1 MIMGRITDS
10 EKLMFDVMGAIAN
23 GNVPVVYKGA
33 MITKLILQ
41 EHHFDDFVRETQ
53 DVDAS
58 WAGVKPSTMEQ
69 LTEMLNRALSGIGLT
84 AVVKREYD
92 EKTSAGFK
100 IVDSDNEAK
109 LSIDI
114 DMRASIDSRTYQY
127 GNTTFRGVTPDSVI
141 ADKISVVSS
150 DKVFRRAKDLIDI
163 YALSHCVTVK
173 TADIRTLW
181 ERENRVVGSFN
192 AFLNRQGDLR
202 HAYEKL
208 RRVDA
213 KPEFAEIY
221 GYLTGFLTPFIEAKT
236 AALAWDNISG
246 GWTGGAQA
254 IVSRSEPETL
264 LGELSEAKRIVD
276 ETRRKE
282 PPHKK
287 HEIDI

>member
-1 MIMGRITDS
+1 MIMGRLTDS
-10 EKLMFDVMGAIAN
+10 EKLMYDVMVAIAN

-58 WAGVKPSTMEQ
+58 WAGSKPPTMEQ
-69 LTEMLNRALSGIGLT
+69 LTEMLNLALSGIGLT

-100 IVDSDNEAK
+100 IVDSDNDAK

-141 ADKISVVSS
+141 ADKVSVVSS
-150 DKVFRRAKDLIDI
+150 DKIFRRAKDLIDI

-173 TADIRTLW
+173 TADIRALW
-181 ERENRVVGSFN
+181 EREHRVIGSFN

-202 HAYEKL
+202 HTYEKL
-208 RRVDA
+208 RRVDV
-213 KPEFAEIY
+213 KPEFDAIY
-221 GYLTGFLTPFIEAKT
+221 GYLTGFLTPFIEAKN
-236 AALAWDNISG
+236 AALVWDNKTSG
-246 GWTGGAQA
+246 WSDGTQA
-254 IVSRSEPETL
+254 NLSRNVPETL
-264 LGELSEAKRIVD
+264 LGELAEAKRIVD
-276 ETRRKE
+276 ESRRKE
-282 PPHKK
+282 PPRKK
-287 HEIDI
+287 HEKEI